1 MTAQR
6 VQVMQLSSSRQTAR
20 LTFSL
25 NTVRDYARRLY
36 CAVSA
41 AYPSKCHSYHEAR
54 LFLYSRSNLMER
66 KATNKRNDFEFTVL
80 FSTDTSTTDPA
91 DSYKAEI
98 TVRDADNCTQEWQ
111 VTYKLGIE
119 WPLILV

>member
-6 VQVMQLSSSRQTAR
+6 MQVMQLSSLRQTAR
-20 LTFSL
+20 LASSL
-25 NTVRDYARRLY
+25 NVVRDYARRLY

-80 FSTDTSTTDPA
+80 FSTDTPSADPA

-98 TVRDADNCTQEWQ
+98 TVKGADNCTHKQ
-111 VTYKLGIE
+111 
-119 WPLILV
+119 